1 MEINIENV
9 KAAYNSA
16 DDVGKKLI
24 RELFPNF
31 SVLIPV
37 TERIQ
42 TLRGACREL
51 GEDHPFVESLIQVSD
66 LNNED
71 VNLLAFLK
79 LRVICT
85 ALNEGWVAKSGNT
98 SYYPVF
104 GFFTEAEVKE
114 MDNKAAD
121 ALYIVEPKFDTDFAA
136 VDFSFSAISETE
148 SSCLRLKTPELAKY
162 CGKQFIDIWM
172 DYLLPIKKDD

>member
-1 MEINIENV
+1 MIYTNIENV
-9 KAAYNSA
+9 KVAYNSA
-16 DDVGKKLI
+16 DNVGKKLI

-37 TERIQ
+37 TERIL

-66 LNNED
+66 LNTED

-85 ALNEGWVAKSGNT
+85 ALNEGWVAKPEDKG
-98 SYYPVF
+98 YYP
-104 GFFTEAEVKE
+104 GFEFFSKVEVKDINE
-114 MDNKAAD
+114 DFPDGMCF
-121 ALYIVEPKFDTDFAA
+121 IEPRFDTEFAA
-136 VDFSFSAISETE
+136 VCCTSIMTLVSEN
-148 SSCLRLKTPELAKY
+148 CLLLRTPELAKY